1 MPLLLLTF
9 VSVLQ
14 WGILHL
20 PGVHPEY
27 DPTSWLLGN
36 LQIVAMLFV
45 YKVIKKYI
53 KV

>member
-14 WGILHL
+14 WLILNIPGIN
-20 PGVHPEY
+20 PEY
-27 DPTSWLLGN
+27 DPTLWLLGN
-36 LQIVAMLFV
+36 LQIIIMIFV
-45 YKVIKKYI
+45 YRLIKKYI